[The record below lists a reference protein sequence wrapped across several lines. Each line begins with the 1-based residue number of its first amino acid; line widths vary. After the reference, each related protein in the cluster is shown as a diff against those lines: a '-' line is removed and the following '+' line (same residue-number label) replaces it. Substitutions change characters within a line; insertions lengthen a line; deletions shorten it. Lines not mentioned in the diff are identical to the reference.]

1 MTTAERRPHAHT
13 GHPTSYE
20 VAPRTLEGTQ
30 PSQEVTQR
38 PASHPSGNGK
48 ATVALNAPATDS
60 RVTGGRRP
68 PEHRGR
74 PEGVEVRVHGI
85 GDHATYSALG
95 RPKYKELVDSRVWIG
110 ELPQLP
116 SHPLRLVN
124 WSRANRR
131 ITRHLGWYLA
141 FPFTLLNVAGYMEPP
156 DRSRHIMRVGIA
168 LASLCLTIA
177 MAAWLT
183 VIFET
188 AWRELTVGE
197 DRLTVVVLQGAG
209 PGLLIAIIVYRMF
222 VGRALVDKSGS
233 LISVATI
240 VVLIAMIRY
249 LHSKPATRTDGWIHR
264 MFTPSGDPH
273 NAADAMSSI
282 VVGTT
287 AIVLVV
293 ALCLC
298 AVALWKKNNGA
309 AFAGAA
315 VLLVLAV
322 TLLHAA
328 GSMLRL
334 FTDSVVRFVPSNN
347 GRVVHVS
354 PGSGDSAMDYVLL
367 PRPDDLSKEVVGR
380 VAHALR
386 IDLIPV
392 FFIAMLLLFAVVFWV
407 QLRRQQKR
415 TESANQP
422 ETGELPTKQ
431 VSRTHELV
439 VSMPEHLASPVAV
452 AIVSTATM
460 WIFMCLAFT
469 TASASQIAGLLVTLQ
484 VVGAI
489 AIVLIIIRRPEELA
503 DRLRRIF
510 GSVADIAG
518 FWAPDL
524 HPLAGA
530 SYRRAL
536 LSGIR
541 QAINDLVME
550 YPNDPI
556 ALVGHSQGSVVCAWF
571 VRGGHW
577 TEQPTEGQSDRRALK
592 ENLHRLANNPRSDRI
607 ALFTCGSPLSTLY
620 QTFFPRY
627 FDDAFFKKTWGMT
640 YKSSYWRNYWRRT
653 DPIASEVPTRR
664 VTDNVD
670 VTERTDEPMLGH
682 SEYWRNDRLRA
693 AINRFFD
700 TAEVR
705 QRVPLL
711 AALKMTSH

>member
-1 MTTAERRPHAHT
+1 M
-13 GHPTSYE
+13 
-20 VAPRTLEGTQ
+20 
-30 PSQEVTQR
+30 QR
-38 PASHPSGNGK
+38 PGSQPSGNGH
-48 ATVALNAPATDS
+48 ATVTLTTPTADT

-74 PEGVEVRVHGI
+74 PEGVEVRIHGI

-156 DRSRHIMRVGIA
+156 DRSRHIMRAGIT

-197 DRLTVVVLQGAG
+197 DRLTVIVLQGAG
-209 PGLLIAIIVYRMF
+209 PGLLIVFIVYRMF
-222 VGRALVDKSGS
+222 VGRALVDKAGS
-233 LISVATI
+233 LVSVATI
-240 VVLIAMIRY
+240 AALIGMIRY
-249 LHSKPATRTDGWIHR
+249 LASKPATQTDGWLHR

-273 NAADAMSSI
+273 NAADAMTTI

-298 AVALWKKNNGA
+298 VVALWKKNNGA

-328 GSMLRL
+328 GSMLRQ
-334 FTDSVVRFVPSNN
+334 FTDSVVRFVPSDD

-354 PGSGDSAMDYVLL
+354 PGSSDSAIDYVLL
-367 PRPDDLSKEVVGR
+367 PKPDDLSREVVGR
-380 VAHALR
+380 VANALR

-392 FFIAMLLLFAVVFWV
+392 FFIAMLLVFAVVFWV
-407 QLRRQQKR
+407 QLRRQQDR
-415 TESANQP
+415 TKPANQP
-422 ETGELPTKQ
+422 EIGARPTKP

-439 VSMPEHLASPVAV
+439 VSMPKHLALPVAV
-452 AIVSTATM
+452 AIIATATM
-460 WIFMCLAFT
+460 WILLYLAFSK
-469 TASASQIAGLLVTLQ
+469 ASPWQIASLLVALQ
-484 VVGAI
+484 IVGAI

-503 DRLRRIF
+503 NRLRRIF

-541 QAINDLVME
+541 QAINDLVMD

-577 TEQPTEGQSDRRALK
+577 TEQPTEGRTDRRALR
-592 ENLHRLANNPRSDRI
+592 ENMHGLANNPRSDRI
-607 ALFTCGSPLSTLY
+607 ALYTCGSPLSTLY
-620 QTFFPRY
+620 RTFFPRY
-627 FDDAFFKKTWGMT
+627 FDDAFFEKTWRMT
-640 YKSSYWRNYWRRT
+640 YKSAWWRNYWRKT

-664 VTDNVD
+664 ATDNVD
-670 VTERTDEPMLGH
+670 VTERPDEPTLGH
-682 SEYWRNDRLRA
+682 GEYWRNERLRA
-693 AINRFFD
+693 GINRFFD
-700 TAEVR
+700 AAEVR
-705 QRVPLL
+705 QRVRSSPLRQQ
-711 AALKMTSH
+711 